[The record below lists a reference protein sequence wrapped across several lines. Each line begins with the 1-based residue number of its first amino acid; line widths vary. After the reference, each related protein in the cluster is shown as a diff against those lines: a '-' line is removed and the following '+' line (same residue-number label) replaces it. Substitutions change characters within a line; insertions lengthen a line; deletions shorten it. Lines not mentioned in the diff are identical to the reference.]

1 MVPYL
6 QFTLITNHM
15 KYTLPNEFLIKENL
29 TTQKTMTNKTYLK
42 SISIVVLVLMCFVL
56 TFIILQGNVFAVDKA
71 AGWLNGDSTDDSS
84 FGGFDGYTR
93 VISTLLIVVA
103 LIIGTVYILKK
114 KYGVQANIGRNKK
127 LIQIIDHA
135 PMGVKKTIFLVKVP
149 GKHLLLGVTN
159 DKIGLITEV
168 ANEDMNDCNNGND
181 SSVNKK
187 QFLDLIKKSISERKQ
202 Q

>member
-1 MVPYL
+1 MA
-6 QFTLITNHM
+6 
-15 KYTLPNEFLIKENL
+15 
-29 TTQKTMTNKTYLK
+29 NKTYLK
-42 SISIVVLVLMCFVL
+42 SILIFMLVLMCLVL
-56 TFIILQGNVFAVDKA
+56 TLIILQGDVFADDKGT
-71 AGWLNGDSTDDSS
+71 GWLNGDSAEGSS

-135 PMGVKKTIFLVKVP
+135 PMGVKKSVFLVKVP

-168 ANEDMNDCNNGND
+168 ENEDMNDGND

-187 QFLDLIKKSISERKQ
+187 EFLNLIKKSISERKQ
-202 Q
+202 

>member
-1 MVPYL
+1 MA
-6 QFTLITNHM
+6 
-15 KYTLPNEFLIKENL
+15 
-29 TTQKTMTNKTYLK
+29 NKTYLK
-42 SISIVVLVLMCFVL
+42 SILIFMLVLMCFVL
-56 TFIILQGNVFAVDKA
+56 TLIILQGDVFADDKG
-71 AGWLNGDSTDDSS
+71 AGWLNGDSAEGSS

-135 PMGVKKTIFLVKVP
+135 PMGVKKSVFLVKVP

-168 ANEDMNDCNNGND
+168 ENEDMNDGND

-187 QFLDLIKKSISERKQ
+187 DFLNLIKKSISERKQ
-202 Q
+202 

>member
-1 MVPYL
+1 M
-6 QFTLITNHM
+6 QM
-15 KYTLPNEFLIKENL
+15 
-29 TTQKTMTNKTYLK
+29 TMANKTYLK
-42 SISIVVLVLMCFVL
+42 SILIFMLVLMCFVL
-56 TFIILQGNVFAVDKA
+56 TLIILQGDVFADDKG
-71 AGWLNGDSTDDSS
+71 AGWLNGDSAEGSS

-135 PMGVKKTIFLVKVP
+135 PMGVKKSVFLVKVP

-168 ANEDMNDCNNGND
+168 ENEDMNDGND

-187 QFLDLIKKSISERKQ
+187 EFLNLIKKSISERKQ
-202 Q
+202 

>member
-1 MVPYL
+1 
-6 QFTLITNHM
+6 M
-15 KYTLPNEFLIKENL
+15 KM
-29 TTQKTMTNKTYLK
+29 TMTNKTYLK
-42 SISIVVLVLMCFVL
+42 SILIFMLVLMCFVL
-56 TFIILQGNVFAVDKA
+56 TLIILQGDVFADDKG
-71 AGWLNGDSTDDSS
+71 AGWLNGDSAEGSS

-135 PMGVKKTIFLVKVP
+135 PMGVKKSVFLVKVP

-168 ANEDMNDCNNGND
+168 ENEDMNDGND

-187 QFLDLIKKSISERKQ
+187 DFLNLIKKSISERKQ
-202 Q
+202 

>member
-1 MVPYL
+1 M
-6 QFTLITNHM
+6 
-15 KYTLPNEFLIKENL
+15 
-29 TTQKTMTNKTYLK
+29 QKIMTNKKYLK
-42 SISIVVLVLMCFVL
+42 SILIFVSVLVCFSVTL
-56 TFIILQGNVFAVDKA
+56 IIQQGDVFAGDKG
-71 AGWLNGDSTDDSS
+71 AGWLNADTAEGSS

-103 LIIGTVYILKK
+103 LIIGTVYVLKK

-135 PMGVKKTIFLVKVP
+135 PMGVKKSVFLVKVP

-168 ANEDMNDCNNGND
+168 ANEDMDDGND

-187 QFLDLIKKSISERKQ
+187 DFLNLIKKSISERKQ
-202 Q
+202 

>member
-1 MVPYL
+1 M
-6 QFTLITNHM
+6 N
-15 KYTLPNEFLIKENL
+15 
-29 TTQKTMTNKTYLK
+29 NKTCFN
-42 SISIVVLVLMCFVL
+42 SVMIFMLVLTCLVL
-56 TFIILQGNVFAVDKA
+56 SFMILQGDVFADEEGV
-71 AGWLNGDSTDDSS
+71 GWFNSDSTGDSS
-84 FGGFDGYTR
+84 FGGFDGYSKL
-93 VISTLLIVVA
+93 ISTLLIVVA

-168 ANEDMNDCNNGND
+168 EHEDINDGNDGKD

-202 Q
+202 